1 MSVFTGDIEE
11 MRHHGSQISYRH
23 PGHGGQRFGLWWSA
37 DHDALIIHVPSTLVE
52 RALAVLSRASPG
64 ERQPSAASP
73 IAAARHFEQFL
84 EYTLLGEPGIP
95 AALRRARLYC
105 EEHAGEY
112 VSLRDIAAAAR
123 VSVRTLQHDF
133 RKHLRTTPM
142 AYLREVRLARAHA
155 DLVRIAETGARTTVT
170 EVAMRWG
177 FSHLG
182 RFSSLY
188 RRTYG
193 RPPSSTLSGRR

>member
-1 MSVFTGDIEE
+1 MSVFTGDFEE
-11 MRHHGSQISYRH
+11 MRHHVSRISYRQ
-23 PGHGGQRFGLWWSA
+23 PSRGGQRFGLWWST
-37 DHDALIIHVPSTLVE
+37 DHDALLIQIPSTLVE
-52 RALAVLSRASPG
+52 RTLDVLSRANPG

-73 IAAARHFEQFL
+73 IAARHFEQFL

-105 EEHAGEY
+105 EEHAGEC
-112 VSLRDIAAAAR
+112 VSLRDIAAEAR
-123 VSVRTLQHDF
+123 VSIRTLQHDF

-177 FSHLG
+177 FTHLG

-188 RRTYG
+188 RQTYG